1 MLNPSQLGNMLFVA
15 PAIVAKSSWTEK
27 NPTTKCADIA
37 ICGFNTTFG
46 KESNEVG
53 WEK

>member
-1 MLNPSQLGNMLFVA
+1 MLNLSQLGNMLFVA
-15 PAIVAKSSWTEK
+15 PAIVAESSWTEK
-27 NPTTKCADIA
+27 NTTKCADIA
-37 ICGFNTTFG
+37 ICGLSTTFG